1 MGRGPPGV
9 CQSVLI
15 DHVQILIRTNTLKIT
30 HHWFFSLLSKQRQL
44 MEAYIRQKRAT
55 PGMVQASD
63 LQLVRPMSA
72 VNRNGREV
80 HAYDGPMQFM
90 MSPSN
95 PDQIISSGS
104 PTTVTA
110 TGTGTTTTGSVTTT
124 PTSPYS
130 DGKDVY

>member
-1 MGRGPPGV
+1 
-9 CQSVLI
+9 
-15 DHVQILIRTNTLKIT
+15 
-30 HHWFFSLLSKQRQL
+30 

-63 LQLVRPMSA
+63 LQLVRPMSG

-90 MSPSN
+90 MSPTN
-95 PDQIISSGS
+95 PDQIMPTS
-104 PTTVTA
+104 PVGPVPTVAVGGTGPNVTA
-110 TGTGTTTTGSVTTT
+110 TSITTT

-130 DGKDVY
+130 DCKLSMGAIDSGGWDIKTLQLVACLMAL